1 MSGEL
6 FGRALDITEWFSTYQ
21 LLLFPE
27 FLSVNI
33 SAGIYFLFYHYFTT
47 LLELLELNTDI
58 KCYNKLDFGECKRE
72 KILEHNCGDWSK
84 KFLG

>member
-6 FGRALDITEWFSTYQ
+6 FGRALDLTEWFFTYQ

-47 LLELLELNTDI
+47 LLELLELNI